1 MVKITKVTTKTGDK
15 GHTKLAAGK
24 CIDKSSI
31 RIEAIG
37 YLDELN
43 AHIGFAAVSINFISQ
58 LTNLYKQIIR
68 IQHELFDLGAQLA
81 VLAEDRRASTPI
93 ITVDCIEALEDEINQ
108 MNLLLPT
115 LRSFVLPGGNEHA
128 ARLHI
133 ARTICRH
140 AERSVIRLAEHES
153 LDGVEIPY
161 LNRLSDWLFVASRF
175 TLLQLNVKEILW
187 NQQINKNRQS

>member
-1 MVKITKVTTKTGDK
+1 
-15 GHTKLAAGK
+15 
-24 CIDKSSI
+24 
-31 RIEAIG
+31 
-37 YLDELN
+37 LN

-58 LTNLYKQIIR
+58 LTNLYNQIIR

-81 VLAEDRRASTPI
+81 VLAEDRRVSTPI
-93 ITVDCIEALEDEINQ
+93 ITPDRIEALEDEINQ

-140 AERSVIRLAEHES
+140 AERSVIRLAEHEP

-161 LNRLSDWLFVASRF
+161 LNRLSDWLFVAARF
-175 TLLQLNVKEILW
+175 TLLQLNVNEILW
-187 NQQINKNRQS
+187 NQEINKNRQL